1 MINPV
6 GTSTQ
11 VLGVGDRIMQSYDPL
26 TPAERSERMSLIRNA
41 DTKPEMIVRR
51 LIHGMG
57 YRYRLHSKD
66 LPGHPDLVFRPRK
79 KVVFVHG
86 CFWHQHGCRQYR
98 QPRSKRTFWLPKLEG
113 NKERDKINQE
123 KLRLMGWKFLVI
135 WECELQNTD
144 KLEKRIT
151 EFLGEKEK

>member
-1 MINPV
+1 
-6 GTSTQ
+6 
-11 VLGVGDRIMQSYDPL
+11 MQSYDPL

-79 KVVFVHG
+79 KVVLFMVAFG
-86 CFWHQHGCRQYR
+86 T
-98 QPRSKRTFWLPKLEG
+98 STVVDNTANTLEAH
-113 NKERDKINQE
+113 
-123 KLRLMGWKFLVI
+123 FLVA
-135 WECELQNTD
+135 EAGREQ
-144 KLEKRIT
+144 
-151 EFLGEKEK
+151 GA